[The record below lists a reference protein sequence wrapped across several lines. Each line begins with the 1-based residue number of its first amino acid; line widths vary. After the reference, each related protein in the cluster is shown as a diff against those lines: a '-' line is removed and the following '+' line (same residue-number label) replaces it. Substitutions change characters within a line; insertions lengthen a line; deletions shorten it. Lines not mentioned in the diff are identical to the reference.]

1 MTIAIVDDELETRQ
15 YMQGLVAQYLAETG
29 RMAQLV
35 FYPDGASFLV
45 GCEHPDIVLMDID
58 MPGMDGLSTAE
69 QLRRSHPDAI
79 LIFTTR
85 LSQCAIRGYEV
96 DAIGFLVKPVT
107 LPGLTVK
114 LNKAFKRVEY
124 RQSKICLKTKDSILF
139 LEKKRDLLCRGQ
151 QSPCHLSYGAGR
163 IPRPLLPA
171 GGGGTVGRGIQPKL
185 TFLYR
190 QSGLRDDGRK
200 ERCDGSR
207 RGDSAVARDAQG
219 LSECGQPLLRREVT
233 KMLTNLAN
241 YLNNDFPFHMF
252 FAVQILLAEGLFVV
266 RMKSRLRPLKIV
278 LPVVLCYL
286 VLAWFHPLL
295 GHRFARVA
303 AIFAESLLVL
313 CLTMDIPTTNALCI
327 GISSY
332 AIQNLAF
339 KVGGLATC
347 WMAKPR
353 DPLFYLLS
361 GASFVVVYAVCY
373 LMFVRRFPE
382 NGDLKLGNWKV
393 LFLTL
398 VTLLTVFVRS
408 VSLPTDISL
417 LDRLFSILS
426 VIMVLVLIYQCMYA
440 DEMRREKEII
450 ESLLAREESR
460 HQLLGKTIDSINMK
474 CHDLRY
480 HIDTYRRAQQLDEHA
495 AFFDEVEQE
504 IQRYEYT
511 FHTGNAALDSVL
523 SEKSLYCSAN
533 HILLTT
539 MLDVSLLAPIEKSDI
554 YSIFGNALDNAIQAV
569 MAEAPENRSV
579 NIRVSDV
586 VGMTQIVFENFCSKP
601 PEMHEGL
608 PKTEKDTQYHGF
620 GLRSIR
626 YIIEKYD
633 GHMSIDTKD
642 QMFTLS
648 LLLPRPQQSA

>member
-1 MTIAIVDDELETRQ
+1 
-15 YMQGLVAQYLAETG
+15 
-29 RMAQLV
+29 
-35 FYPDGASFLV
+35 
-45 GCEHPDIVLMDID
+45 
-58 MPGMDGLSTAE
+58 
-69 QLRRSHPDAI
+69 
-79 LIFTTR
+79 
-85 LSQCAIRGYEV
+85 
-96 DAIGFLVKPVT
+96 
-107 LPGLTVK
+107 
-114 LNKAFKRVEY
+114 
-124 RQSKICLKTKDSILF
+124 
-139 LEKKRDLLCRGQ
+139 
-151 QSPCHLSYGAGR
+151 
-163 IPRPLLPA
+163 
-171 GGGGTVGRGIQPKL
+171 
-185 TFLYR
+185 
-190 QSGLRDDGRK
+190 
-200 ERCDGSR
+200 
-207 RGDSAVARDAQG
+207 
-219 LSECGQPLLRREVT
+219 
-233 KMLTNLAN
+233 MLTNLAN

-426 VIMVLVLIYQCMYA
+426 VIMVMVLIYQCMYA

-460 HQLLGKTIDSINMK
+460 HQL
-474 CHDLRY
+474 
-480 HIDTYRRAQQLDEHA
+480 LDEHA

-642 QMFTLS
+642 QMFILS

>member
-107 LPGLTVK
+107 L
-114 LNKAFKRVEY
+114 
-124 RQSKICLKTKDSILF
+124 
-139 LEKKRDLLCRGQ
+139 
-151 QSPCHLSYGAGR
+151 
-163 IPRPLLPA
+163 
-171 GGGGTVGRGIQPKL
+171 
-185 TFLYR
+185 
-190 QSGLRDDGRK
+190 
-200 ERCDGSR
+200 
-207 RGDSAVARDAQG
+207 
-219 LSECGQPLLRREVT
+219 
-233 KMLTNLAN
+233 
-241 YLNNDFPFHMF
+241 
-252 FAVQILLAEGLFVV
+252 
-266 RMKSRLRPLKIV
+266 
-278 LPVVLCYL
+278 
-286 VLAWFHPLL
+286 
-295 GHRFARVA
+295 
-303 AIFAESLLVL
+303 
-313 CLTMDIPTTNALCI
+313 
-327 GISSY
+327 
-332 AIQNLAF
+332 
-339 KVGGLATC
+339 
-347 WMAKPR
+347 
-353 DPLFYLLS
+353 
-361 GASFVVVYAVCY
+361 
-373 LMFVRRFPE
+373 
-382 NGDLKLGNWKV
+382 
-393 LFLTL
+393 
-398 VTLLTVFVRS
+398 LTVFVRS

-426 VIMVLVLIYQCMYA
+426 VIMVMVLIYQCMYA

-642 QMFTLS
+642 QMFILS